1 MSFNVKSEL
10 RTLIKEVEQADSPM
24 IGTQLALDGMQNL
37 LQRIVTAEQLEKLQ
51 AQMQELEAGK
61 PVKRRRT
68 KKEVVEQP
76 SVNGTMQ

>member
-10 RTLIKEVEQADSPM
+10 RTLIKEVEQADSPAT
-24 IGTQLALDGMQNL
+24 GNQLALEGMQNL

-61 PVKRRRT
+61 PAKRTRR
-68 KKEVVEQP
+68 KKQELEVET
-76 SVNGTMQ
+76 NGMMQ